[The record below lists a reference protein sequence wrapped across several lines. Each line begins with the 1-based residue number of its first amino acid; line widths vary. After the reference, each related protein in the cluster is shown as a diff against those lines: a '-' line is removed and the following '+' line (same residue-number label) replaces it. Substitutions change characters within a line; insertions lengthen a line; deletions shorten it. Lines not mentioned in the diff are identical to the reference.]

1 MSRMFVRAATVF
13 LSLGALAGCSSVGL
27 TPPSATTT
35 NPREAAIVDSIP
47 PGGKVI
53 SDINIELCQATPGD
67 KPHTADEALHALKI
81 SAAQKGA
88 TGVANVTS
96 GLVTTPTP
104 KCYTMAQAM
113 GIAFNGG

>member
-1 MSRMFVRAATVF
+1 MKFII
-13 LSLGALAGCSSVGL
+13 LSLSLVLLAGCSAVGIN
-27 TPPSATTT
+27 PPNAETAG
-35 NPREAAIVDSIP
+35 PREAPIVANIP

-96 GLVTTPTP
+96 GLVTQPTP
-104 KCYTMAQAM
+104 KCYTMGQAM
-113 GIAFNGG
+113 GIAFNGS